1 MNKIMKIIVLKYNL
15 KYWKIYLLSVLVK
28 KYKEVKGTVNG
39 KNRCKRYMNLVR
51 ISYYLSNKI
60 SNKVN

>member
-28 KYKEVKGTVNG
+28 KYKEVKEIVNG
-39 KNRCKRYMNLVR
+39 KNRCKKYMNLVR